1 MKIVFQNR
9 LNQNVELQLLEP
21 RKWLLRIEEP
31 NDVELF
37 VSSYSVGPHRGPHI
51 FVGDPLSY
59 YNKILPD
66 NRVTKISYEPYAVD
80 PSGYEYFG
88 AVIYTD

>member
-1 MKIVFQNR
+1 
-9 LNQNVELQLLEP
+9 LLEP
-21 RKWLLRIEEP
+21 KKWLLRIEDP
-31 NDVELF
+31 SDLDLF
-37 VSSYSVGPHRGPHI
+37 VSSYSVGPYRGPHI
-51 FVGDPLSY
+51 FVGDPLSHHC
-59 YNKILPD
+59 KILPD